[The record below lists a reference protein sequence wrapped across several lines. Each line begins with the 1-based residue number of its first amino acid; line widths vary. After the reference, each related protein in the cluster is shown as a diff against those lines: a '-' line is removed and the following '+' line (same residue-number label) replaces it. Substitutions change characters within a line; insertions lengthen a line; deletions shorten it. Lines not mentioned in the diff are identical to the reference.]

1 MKIRVELTED
11 LTKYGEGLVVGIK
24 GYAIGA
30 RGIWSRNNDNFT
42 TVIFDN
48 SKQLDVLWKG
58 LKIIDE
64 DYLKEIEKQKA
75 EEKIKLKNAHD
86 IVVIYWPNGGF
97 KYLSFKYDNCS
108 TSIGIK
114 SQAQY
119 YIDIFKE
126 YDLEIKSVKE
136 KRKEKLLNESGKNIN
151 KRY

>member
-24 GYAIGA
+24 GYAIG
-30 RGIWSRNNDNFT
+30 RKGIWSRNNDNFI

-64 DYLKEIEKQKA
+64 DYLKEIEMRQA

-86 IVVIYWPNGGF
+86 IVVTYGPNGGF
-97 KYLSFKYDNCS
+97 KHLSFECNNS
-108 TSIGIK
+108 HTLTGIK

-126 YDLEIKSVKE
+126 YDLEIKSVKKE
-136 KRKEKLLNESGKNIN
+136 RKSKLFNELGKNTN

>member
-24 GYAIGA
+24 GYAIGV

-86 IVVIYWPNGGF
+86 IVVIYGPNGGF
-97 KYLSFKYDNCS
+97 KYLSFKYGNCS

-136 KRKEKLLNESGKNIN
+136 KRKEKLLNEMSLEKI
-151 KRY
+151 

>member
-24 GYAIGA
+24 GYAIGV

-86 IVVIYWPNGGF
+86 IVVIYGPNGGF
-97 KYLSFKYDNCS
+97 KYLSFKYGNCS

-136 KRKEKLLNESGKNIN
+136 KRKVT
-151 KRY
+151 